1 MNPDRDPEK
10 LQNQL
15 AEIRTH
21 SPQWALG
28 ITGLTLVIL
37 FLILARLSNWYK
49 QEIIKQ
55 NQAYILT
62 QLSGY
67 SNQLMIAI
75 NHRFSLLDALRAFI
89 KIHESAKISQ
99 DEFNLFASGLYA
111 GVPGIRNFSIA
122 PKGVQR
128 YIYPLAGNEKA
139 MGHNLIE
146 DPRPLVRLDV
156 QRTIQ
161 SQQITLSGPYELR
174 QGGLGLVARQA
185 IYKNNQF
192 WGLVA
197 MVIDVLPLINES
209 GISKYP
215 QENQLEIAVKDNNGR
230 VFYGQEKVFTNQPII
245 YEIKLPEG
253 SWTLAAVPSQGWNN
267 QIKQPLLIFQV
278 TGLLVICLITAL
290 VHLILIRQV
299 SLELAVQQRT
309 KKILQTSQQLEAE
322 ISERQKTEQLLAAY
336 NQNLEE
342 EVIRR
347 TAELISSNKKLQI
360 ANKKNEIAS
369 QYKSVFIANI
379 SHEFRTPLNA
389 IIGFCELLKN
399 NLNDRRLKSYVE
411 AIYSSGKVLVS
422 LINDILDLSKI
433 EAGKLDIIYEPVNM
447 RMLIQEIEQI
457 FSHTASQK
465 KLLLFSEIDQKLPQ
479 IIYFDEVRLRQILF
493 NVVGNA
499 LKFTEEG
506 FVKISVTTTENTPHD
521 FKESER
527 SFNDRL
533 LGFSIGN
540 QAALQL
546 VNLTLSIED
555 TGIGISP
562 QDKLHIFDAFVQSN
576 GNSNRKYSGTG
587 LGLAITKRL
596 TEMLGGTIDL
606 ESELNSGSIFK
617 FNFPHVRVFDSAIA
631 GSELPIAIEP
641 NLDSFQSS
649 AKPDREPNNSIIDI
663 DRGSDRISN
672 EKMPATLPFIIT
684 QEAFTELMEQ
694 LEVEQ
699 TTIWP
704 ELCQTMK
711 FRELQAFSDRLNH
724 WAEQY
729 PLADLL
735 DYANQVANQLET
747 FDWDRLPDT
756 IAQFPAI
763 ISSIELKFNQR

>member
-1 MNPDRDPEK
+1 MNPDRDHEN
-10 LQNQL
+10 LQTQL
-15 AEIRTH
+15 AEIRSH
-21 SPQWALG
+21 SPQWVLG

-37 FLILARLSNWYK
+37 LLLLARLSDWYK

-62 QLSGY
+62 QLSEY

-89 KIHESAKISQ
+89 KIQESAKISQ

-122 PKGVQR
+122 PQGVQR

-139 MGHNLIE
+139 IGHNLIE

-156 QRTIQ
+156 QRTIE

-209 GISKYP
+209 GIPTSP
-215 QENQLEIAVKDNNGR
+215 QENQLDIAVKDNNDR
-230 VFYGQEKVFTNQPII
+230 VFYGKEKVFTNQPII

-253 SWTLAAVPSQGWNN
+253 TWTLAAVPSQGWNN
-267 QIKQPLLIFQV
+267 QIKQPLLIFQI
-278 TGLLVICLITAL
+278 TGILIIGLITAL

-299 SLELAVQQRT
+299 SLELAVKQRT

-322 ISERQKTEQLLAAY
+322 IRERQKTEQLLAAY

-347 TAELISSNKKLQI
+347 TAELIYSNNQL
-360 ANKKNEIAS
+360 EIAKNKTEISS
-369 QYKSVFIANI
+369 QYKSVFIANM

-389 IIGFCELLKN
+389 ILGFCELLKN
-399 NLNDRRLKSYVE
+399 SVKDSRLKSYVE
-411 AIYSSGKVLVS
+411 AIASSGKVLLS

-433 EAGKLDIIYEPVNM
+433 EAGKLDVIYEPVNM
-447 RMLIQEIEQI
+447 RMVIQEIEQI

-465 KLLLFSEIDQKLPQ
+465 KLLLFSEIDQKLPLTL
-479 IIYFDEVRLRQILF
+479 YFDEVRLRQILF

-499 LKFTEEG
+499 LKFTEQG
-506 FVKISVTTTENTPHD
+506 FIKISLTTTENTPD
-521 FKESER
+521 NVKESEGLL
-527 SFNDRL
+527 NDSL
-533 LGFSIGN
+533 LVFSMGN
-540 QAALQL
+540 QAAVQ
-546 VNLTLSIED
+546 VVSLTLSIED

-576 GNSNRKYSGTG
+576 GHSNRKYSGTG

-606 ESELNSGSIFK
+606 ESELNYGSIFT
-617 FNFPHVRVFDSAIA
+617 FNFPNVRVFDSAIA
-631 GSELPIAIEP
+631 ESELPIAIQQY
-641 NLDSFQSS
+641 LDPVQCI
-649 AKPDREPNNSIIDI
+649 AKLDREQNNSIIDI
-663 DRGSDRISN
+663 DRASDRISN
-672 EKMPATLPFIIT
+672 ENMPVTLPLIT

-694 LEVEQ
+694 LEIEQ

-704 ELCQTMK
+704 ELCQRMK
-711 FRELQAFSDRLNH
+711 FRELQAFSDRLNQ

-747 FDWDRLPDT
+747 FDWERLPDT
-756 IAQFPAI
+756 IAQFPEM
-763 ISSIELKFNQR
+763 IESLEAKFNQR

>member
-1 MNPDRDPEK
+1 MNPDRHNEN

-21 SPQWALG
+21 SPQWVLG
-28 ITGLTLVIL
+28 ITGLTLVML
-37 FLILARLSNWYK
+37 LLLLSRLSDWYK
-49 QEIIKQ
+49 QEILKQ

-89 KIHESAKISQ
+89 KINESAKISQ

-139 MGHNLIE
+139 IGHNLIE
-146 DPRPLVRLDV
+146 DPRHLVRLDV
-156 QRTIQ
+156 QRTVE

-185 IYKNNQF
+185 IYRNNQF

-197 MVIDVLPLINES
+197 MVIDIPPLINES
-209 GISKYP
+209 GIPKAT
-215 QENQLEIAVKDNNGR
+215 QEDQLDIAVKDNNDR
-230 VFYGQEKVFTNQPII
+230 VFYGKAELFSNQPII

-267 QIKQPLLIFQV
+267 QIKQPLLIFQI
-278 TGLLVICLITAL
+278 TGLLISGLITAL
-290 VHLILIRQV
+290 LYLILTRQV

-322 ISERQKTEQLLAAY
+322 IRERQKTEQLLAAY

-347 TAELISSNKKLQI
+347 TAELIESNNQLEI
-360 ANKKNEIAS
+360 AKTKTEIAS
-369 QYKSVFIANI
+369 QYKSVFIANM

-389 IIGFCELLKN
+389 ILGFCELLRNSVK
-399 NLNDRRLKSYVE
+399 DSRLKSYVE
-411 AIYSSGKVLVS
+411 AIASSGKVLLS

-433 EAGKLDIIYEPVNM
+433 EAGKLDVIYEPVNM
-447 RMLIQEIEQI
+447 RMVIQEIEQI
-457 FSHTASQK
+457 FSHSASQK
-465 KLLLFSEIDQKLPQ
+465 KLLLFSEIDRKLPQ
-479 IIYFDEVRLRQILF
+479 TLYFDEVRLRQILF

-499 LKFTEEG
+499 LKFTEQG
-506 FVKISVTTTENTPHD
+506 FIKISLTTTENTPD
-521 FKESER
+521 DVKESEGLL
-527 SFNDRL
+527 NDSL

-540 QAALQL
+540 EATLQ
-546 VNLTLSIED
+546 VVSLTLSIED

-576 GNSNRKYSGTG
+576 GHNNRKYSGTG

-596 TEMLGGTIDL
+596 TEMLGGTIEL
-606 ESELNSGSIFK
+606 ESELNSGSIFT
-617 FNFPHVRVFDSAIA
+617 FNFPNVRVFDSAIA
-631 GSELPIAIEP
+631 ESELPIAIEP
-641 NLDSFQSS
+641 NLDSVPSS
-649 AKPDREPNNSIIDI
+649 GKPDRESNNSIIDI

-672 EKMPATLPFIIT
+672 EKMTEPLPLIT

-694 LEVEQ
+694 LEMEQ
-699 TTIWP
+699 MTIWP
-704 ELCQTMK
+704 ELCQRMK
-711 FRELQAFSDRLNH
+711 FRELQAFSDRLNQ

-756 IAQFPAI
+756 IAQFPEM
-763 ISSIELKFNQR
+763 IESLEAKFNQK

>member
-1 MNPDRDPEK
+1 MNPDRHNEN

-21 SPQWALG
+21 SPQWVLG
-28 ITGLTLVIL
+28 ITGLTLVML
-37 FLILARLSNWYK
+37 LLLLSRLSDWYK
-49 QEIIKQ
+49 QEILKQ

-89 KIHESAKISQ
+89 KINESAKISQ

-139 MGHNLIE
+139 IGHNLIE
-146 DPRPLVRLDV
+146 DPRHLVRLDV
-156 QRTIQ
+156 QRTVE

-185 IYKNNQF
+185 IYRNNQF

-197 MVIDVLPLINES
+197 MVIDIPPLINES
-209 GISKYP
+209 GIPKAT
-215 QENQLEIAVKDNNGR
+215 QEDQLDIAVKDNNDR
-230 VFYGQEKVFTNQPII
+230 VFYGKAELFSNQPII

-267 QIKQPLLIFQV
+267 QIKQPLLIFQI
-278 TGLLVICLITAL
+278 TGLLISGLITAL
-290 VHLILIRQV
+290 LYLILTRQV

-322 ISERQKTEQLLAAY
+322 IRERQKTEQLLAAY

-347 TAELISSNKKLQI
+347 TAELIESNNQLEI
-360 ANKKNEIAS
+360 AKTKTEIAS
-369 QYKSVFIANI
+369 QYKSVFIANM

-389 IIGFCELLKN
+389 ILGFCELLRNSVK
-399 NLNDRRLKSYVE
+399 DSRLKSYVE
-411 AIYSSGKVLVS
+411 AIASSGKVLLS

-433 EAGKLDIIYEPVNM
+433 EAGKLDVIYEPVNM
-447 RMLIQEIEQI
+447 RMVIQEIEQI
-457 FSHTASQK
+457 FSHSASQK
-465 KLLLFSEIDQKLPQ
+465 KLLLFSEIDRKLPQ
-479 IIYFDEVRLRQILF
+479 TLYFDEVRLRQILF

-499 LKFTEEG
+499 LKFTEQG
-506 FVKISVTTTENTPHD
+506 FIKISLTTTENTPD
-521 FKESER
+521 DVKESEELL
-527 SFNDRL
+527 NDSL
-533 LGFSIGN
+533 LGFSFGN
-540 QAALQL
+540 EAALQ
-546 VNLTLSIED
+546 VVSLTLSIED

-576 GNSNRKYSGTG
+576 GHNNRKYSGTG

-596 TEMLGGTIDL
+596 TEMLGGTIEL
-606 ESELNSGSIFK
+606 ESELNSGSIFT
-617 FNFPHVRVFDSAIA
+617 FNFPNVRVFDSAIA
-631 GSELPIAIEP
+631 ESELPIAIEP
-641 NLDSFQSS
+641 NLDSVPSS
-649 AKPDREPNNSIIDI
+649 GKPDRESNNSIIDI

-672 EKMPATLPFIIT
+672 EKMTEPLPLIT

-694 LEVEQ
+694 LEMEQ
-699 TTIWP
+699 MTIWP
-704 ELCQTMK
+704 ELCQRMK
-711 FRELQAFSDRLNH
+711 FRELQAFSDRLNQ

-756 IAQFPAI
+756 IAQFPEM
-763 ISSIELKFNQR
+763 IESLEAKFNQK

>member
-1 MNPDRDPEK
+1 MNSDQNHEK
-10 LQNQL
+10 LQNSMPD
-15 AEIRTH
+15 IRTH

-37 FLILARLSNWYK
+37 LWLLARLSDWYK

-62 QLSGY
+62 QLSAYG
-67 SNQLMIAI
+67 NQLMIAI

-89 KIHESAKISQ
+89 KIQESAKISQ

-139 MGHNLIE
+139 IGHNLID

-156 QRTIQ
+156 QRTIE
-161 SQQITLSGPYELR
+161 SQQLTLSGPYELL

-185 IYKNNQF
+185 IYRNNQF

-197 MVIDVLPLINES
+197 MVIDVPPLINES
-209 GISKYP
+209 GIPKAP
-215 QENQLEIAVKDNNGR
+215 QEDQLEIAVKDNNDR
-230 VFYGQEKVFTNQPII
+230 VFYGKAEVFSNQPIL

-267 QIKQPLLIFQV
+267 QIKQPLLIFQI
-278 TGLLVICLITAL
+278 TGLLIICLITTL
-290 VHLILIRQV
+290 VNLILIRQV

-309 KKILQTSQQLEAE
+309 KKILQTSQQMEAE
-322 ISERQKTEQLLAAY
+322 IRERQKTEQLLAAY

-347 TAELISSNKKLQI
+347 TAELIESNNQL
-360 ANKKNEIAS
+360 EIAKNKTEISS
-369 QYKSVFIANI
+369 QYKSVFIANM

-389 IIGFCELLKN
+389 IIGFCELLRNSVK
-399 NLNDRRLKSYVE
+399 DSRLKRYVE
-411 AIYSSGKVLVS
+411 AIYSSGKFLLF

-433 EAGKLDIIYEPVNM
+433 EAGKLDVIYEPVNM
-447 RMLIQEIEQI
+447 RMVIQEIEQI
-457 FSHTASQK
+457 FSNTARQK
-465 KLLLFSEIDQKLPQ
+465 KLLLFSDIDQKLPQ
-479 IIYFDEVRLRQILF
+479 ILYFDEVRLRQILF

-499 LKFTEEG
+499 LKFTEQG
-506 FVKISVTTTENTPHD
+506 FIKISLTTTENTPD
-521 FKESER
+521 NVKKSEGLL
-527 SFNDRL
+527 NDSL
-533 LGFSIGN
+533 LDFSIRN
-540 QAALQL
+540 EAAVQ
-546 VNLTLSIED
+546 VVSLTLSIED

-562 QDKLHIFDAFVQSN
+562 QDKLLIFDAFAQSN
-576 GNSNRKYSGTG
+576 RHSNRKYSGTG

-606 ESELNSGSIFK
+606 ESELNSGSIFT
-617 FNFPHVRVFDSAIA
+617 FNFPNVRVFDSAIA
-631 GSELPIAIEP
+631 KSELPIAIEP
-641 NLDSFQSS
+641 NLDPVQSR

-672 EKMPATLPFIIT
+672 ENIPETLPLIS

-694 LEVEQ
+694 LEIEQ
-699 TTIWP
+699 MTIWP

-711 FRELQAFSDRLNH
+711 FRELQAFSDRLNQ

-747 FDWDRLPDT
+747 FDWERLPDT
-756 IAQFPAI
+756 IAQFPEI
-763 ISSIELKFNQR
+763 IESLEAKFNQQ

>member
-1 MNPDRDPEK
+1 MNPDRDHEN

-37 FLILARLSNWYK
+37 FLLLARLSNWYK
-49 QEIIKQ
+49 QEILKQ

-89 KIHESAKISQ
+89 KINESAKISQ

-139 MGHNLIE
+139 IGHNLIA

-156 QRTIQ
+156 QRTVE

-185 IYKNNQF
+185 IYRNNQF

-197 MVIDVLPLINES
+197 MVIDVNPLINES
-209 GISKYP
+209 GIPKAP
-215 QENQLEIAVKDNNGR
+215 QEDQLEIAVKDNNGQ
-230 VFYGQEKVFTNQPII
+230 VFYGKAEVFSNQPII

-253 SWTLAAVPSQGWNN
+253 YWTLAAVPCQGWNN
-267 QIKQPLLIFQV
+267 QIKQPLLIFQI
-278 TGLLVICLITAL
+278 TGLLISCLITAL
-290 VHLILIRQV
+290 VNLILIRQV

-309 KKILQTSQQLEAE
+309 KKFLQTSQQLEAE
-322 ISERQKTEQLLAAY
+322 IRERQKTEQLLAAY

-347 TAELISSNKKLQI
+347 TAELISANNQLEI
-360 ANKKNEIAS
+360 AKGKTEIAS
-369 QYKSVFIANI
+369 QYKSVFIANM

-389 IIGFCELLKN
+389 ILGFCELLKN
-399 NLNDRRLKSYVE
+399 HLKDSRLKSYVE
-411 AIYSSGKVLVS
+411 AIYSSGKVLLS

-433 EAGKLDIIYEPVNM
+433 EAGKLDVIYEPVNM
-447 RMLIQEIEQI
+447 RMVIQEIEQI

-465 KLLLFSEIDQKLPQ
+465 KLLIFSEIDQKLPQ
-479 IIYFDEVRLRQILF
+479 TLYFDEVRLRQILF

-499 LKFTEEG
+499 LKFTEQG
-506 FVKISVTTTENTPHD
+506 FIKISLTTKENTSD
-521 FKESER
+521 LVQESEGLL
-527 SFNDRL
+527 NDSW
-533 LGFSIGN
+533 LGFSVGN
-540 QAALQL
+540 EAA
-546 VNLTLSIED
+546 VKVVSLTLSIED

-562 QDKLHIFDAFVQSN
+562 QDQLHIFDAFAQSN
-576 GNSNRKYSGTG
+576 QPSNRKYSGTG

-606 ESELNSGSIFK
+606 ESELNSGSIFR

-631 GSELPIAIEP
+631 ESKLPIAIEP
-641 NLDSFQSS
+641 NLDSVESS
-649 AKPDREPNNSIIDI
+649 AKPDREQNNSIIDI

-672 EKMPATLPFIIT
+672 EKMPARLPLIT

-694 LEVEQ
+694 LEMEQ

-711 FRELQAFSDRLNH
+711 FRELQAFSDRLNQ

-735 DYANQVANQLET
+735 DYANQVANQIET

-756 IAQFPAI
+756 IAQFPEI
-763 ISSIELKFNQR
+763 IESMETKFNQK